1 MSLVSVIILASGN
14 SQRMGQNKLFLK
26 ISRKNI
32 FRAHVNLS
40 ESIRRIRTDFSCFA

>member
-26 ISRKNI
+26 YQGKT
-32 FRAHVNLS
+32 FLEHVNLS

>member
-14 SQRMGQNKLFLK
+14 SQRMGQNIVLK

-32 FRAHVNLS
+32 FGAHVNLS

>member
-26 ISRKNI
+26 YQGKH

>member
-26 ISRKNI
+26 YQGKT
-32 FRAHVNLS
+32 FLEHTLTLVNQLDVLG
-40 ESIRRIRTDFSCFA
+40 TDFLFSP